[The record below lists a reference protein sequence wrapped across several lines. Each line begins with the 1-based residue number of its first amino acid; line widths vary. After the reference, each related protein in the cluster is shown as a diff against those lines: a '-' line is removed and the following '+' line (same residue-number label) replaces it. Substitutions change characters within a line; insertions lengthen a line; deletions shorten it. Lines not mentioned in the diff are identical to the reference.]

1 MFINGTYNTLLIQWD
16 DQYLPVGCLT
26 SNDFREDVEQ
36 LDSTT
41 RDNNGWRT
49 YVMTN
54 QGYSIN
60 FSGLVINTRFT
71 KGDFTKISYDRLK
84 YLKRNRTLVNWKIQ
98 TSDLLF
104 VDSGQGYITEIGS
117 ASNVD
122 EYITFDGVI
131 LGYGEPTSTS
141 EKSYLLQDG
150 QGNNVQDGQGNNIIT
165 A

>member
-1 MFINGTYNTLLIQWD
+1 
-16 DQYLPVGCLT
+16 
-26 SNDFREDVEQ
+26 
-36 LDSTT
+36 
-41 RDNNGWRT
+41 
-49 YVMTN
+49 MTN

-60 FSGLVINTRFT
+60 FSGLVINTRFA